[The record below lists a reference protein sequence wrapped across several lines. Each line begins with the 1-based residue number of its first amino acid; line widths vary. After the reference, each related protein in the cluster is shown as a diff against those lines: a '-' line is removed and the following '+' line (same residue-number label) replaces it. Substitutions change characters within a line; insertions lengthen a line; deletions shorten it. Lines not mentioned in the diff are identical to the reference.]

1 MRTNLFMIF
10 IACLFFELNAF
21 AQTSPVLKDCKTIED
36 SLQYLKKEFV
46 ESDRFVGKP
55 VKELFQELKVISP
68 LDAGAFGTS
77 PYIDPEGESYLRG
90 VKIFCHDKWANVY
103 TPCIVVD
110 VIFEDTGMKIMDFY
124 QNTPQDKVMDY
135 TGDYIIKSIS
145 MHVYSYGK
153 MKI

>member
-1 MRTNLFMIF
+1 M
-10 IACLFFELNAF
+10 
-21 AQTSPVLKDCKTIED
+21 
-36 SLQYLKKEFV
+36 QYLKKEFV

-55 VKELFQELKVISP
+55 AKELFQELKAISP

-124 QNTPQDKVMDY
+124 QNIPQDKVMDY